1 MADQMECVGLVNE
14 VEDALVDDCIESI
27 DDATVD
33 LAPFSVAL
41 DEWRRGTDVADK
53 SELAKDGIEKASPLA
68 VIGFKEVKEDRH
80 VVANVHGLNH
90 DQGCRLRSIK
100 EKLGVRGGRRMRR

>member
-53 SELAKDGIEKASPLA
+53 SEARGCECSRFEPRPGMQAAEHQGKARSQRRRKNAPATAPWRQKREFRIE
-68 VIGFKEVKEDRH
+68 
-80 VVANVHGLNH
+80 
-90 DQGCRLRSIK
+90 
-100 EKLGVRGGRRMRR
+100 